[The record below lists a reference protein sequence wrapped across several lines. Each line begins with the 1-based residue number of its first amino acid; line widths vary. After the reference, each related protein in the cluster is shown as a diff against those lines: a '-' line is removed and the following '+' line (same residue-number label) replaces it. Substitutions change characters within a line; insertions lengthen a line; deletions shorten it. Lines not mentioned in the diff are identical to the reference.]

1 MITFVLI
8 FLKATLI
15 LRRNYKKKGY
25 VKYNWGQQ
33 TRSVIGL
40 FKQ

>member
-1 MITFVLI
+1 MITFVLL

-15 LRRNYKKKGY
+15 LGRNNKKKGY
-25 VKYNWGQQ
+25 AKYNWGQQ